1 MLYNKEKIN
10 IQKREIYLTE
20 TSFQSYTPTGPDSNC
35 KFLKSRPKI
44 IFQRFLGVASKYR
57 HNEHIVEYELCH
69 RSIVDEKLIRES
81 PPTSFLSKEVPSNGH
96 LSNPISVDS
105 GSDPLSHDILPSESN
120 LNTAIN
126 HDSDG
131 FSDSGEFGHYMLGL
145 MGFKRPELR

>member
-35 KFLKSRPKI
+35 KLPKI
-44 IFQRFLGVASKYR
+44 AYLAKKYLIFLGVASKYR

-69 RSIVDEKLIRES
+69 RNIVDEKLIQKS
-81 PPTSFLSKEVPSNGH
+81 PPTSFFSKPSNDRH
-96 LSNPISVDS
+96 PISVDS
-105 GSDPLSHDILPSESN
+105 SEPLSHDFLPSESN

-131 FSDSGEFGHYMLGL
+131 FSDSGKFGCLNL
-145 MGFKRPELR
+145 MGFQNLN